1 MLEVGQPAPGFQ
13 LADDQNNT
21 VNLTDYQGH
30 PLVLYFFPKADTP
43 G

>member
-1 MLEVGQPAPGFQ
+1 MLEAGQPAPGFQ
-13 LADDQNNT
+13 LTNDQNTT

-30 PLVLYFFPKADTP
+30 PLVLFFYPMADTP